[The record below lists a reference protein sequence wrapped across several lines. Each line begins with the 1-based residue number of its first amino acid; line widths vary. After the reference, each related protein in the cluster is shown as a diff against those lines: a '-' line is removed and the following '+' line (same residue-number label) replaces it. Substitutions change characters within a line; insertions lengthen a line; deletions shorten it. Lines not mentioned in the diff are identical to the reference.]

1 MSRTLAGITDLLRQ
15 LAPLEW
21 AEPWDNVGLI
31 IEPKERPIANV
42 FLTIDLTEESLLEA
56 RNKHADLIVAYH
68 PPIFSGLKRIT
79 QKTPLERIV
88 IDAIRN
94 DIAVYSPHTALDAAP
109 NGMNVWL
116 AQALGAGTLA
126 PIVPLPNA
134 PPGVGM
140 GRFVELAQPRV
151 LNDLLSSIKQ
161 HLGLSQLRIAAA
173 PEHKRGIPIQRAAV
187 CAGAGGSIFEKC
199 GHVDL
204 LLTGEMRHHDILARV
219 AAGTTVILT
228 DHTNTERGYL
238 PHLAEYLR
246 RGLGG
251 DVEIVI
257 SQTDQ
262 DPLVI
267 G

>member
-1 MSRTLAGITDLLRQ
+1 

-79 QKTPLERIV
+79 QKAPLERIV

-116 AQALGAGTLA
+116 AQALGEGTLA

-140 GRFVELAQPRV
+140 GRFVELAQPRA
-151 LNDLLSSIKQ
+151 LNDLLSLIKQ

-173 PEHKRGIPIQRAAV
+173 PEHKRGIPIRRAAV

-246 RGLGG
+246 RALGS